1 MSSVTGAEIKVEPH
15 QEWDVTAIRK
25 SLDELFTITTRYKS
39 TKAYRDLL
47 EFIRRFRAYSPFNA
61 MLAHIQRPGATY
73 VAPPHRW
80 LAEYR
85 RHIKA
90 GANPIVM
97 LQPMGP
103 VMFVFDVSDT
113 EPEKDAPRLPP
124 EIERPFEVRRGY
136 VGSEYDRTIENAK
149 RDGVAVLECDA
160 GSQHAGSIRCAK
172 EAKNPLLLYLL
183 VVILFQKNIDDS
195 ILQKID
201 LYMMAT
207 KLLLEGQSGS
217 RKLSP
222 IKETVAINILGK
234 IATRMQENGSWVIHN
249 EEVIQLLRASMA
261 FKDDREVER
270 FLRLIRE
277 RSGLFFRGRGNKYG
291 FYHPTFQ
298 DYFAARY
305 LVRDVKRKQTRSRR
319 INQLIEKGC
328 DLDNKWREPFI
339 LAVAYLSRED
349 GEGVGIVN
357 EILKKVLER
366 ASNESDKKA
375 QESIL
380 LLAAECVI
388 EVQPLHIDNL
398 LMDSIVQQIKIIF
411 TDINKDQEVE
421 RHQQI
426 TDLSHR
432 WKRICKQDLLDP

>member
-172 EAKNPLLLYLL
+172 EGKNL
-183 VVILFQKNIDDS
+183 LFQVKT
-195 ILQKID
+195 KPEP
-201 LYMMAT
+201 LYISVPLRFEMLLNKKQSMTAKYATLAHELGHLYCGHLGTPDEKWWPDRRGCDHEVQEFEAESVCYLICERLGIENPSAQYLSNFSKRNEDGNVPQISLERVMASAG
-207 KLLLEGQSGS
+207 LIEQMGRERLHP
-217 RKLSP
+217 RKLPST
-222 IKETVAINILGK
+222 K
-234 IATRMQENGSWVIHN
+234 
-249 EEVIQLLRASMA
+249 
-261 FKDDREVER
+261 
-270 FLRLIRE
+270 
-277 RSGLFFRGRGNKYG
+277 RS
-291 FYHPTFQ
+291 
-298 DYFAARY
+298 
-305 LVRDVKRKQTRSRR
+305 
-319 INQLIEKGC
+319 
-328 DLDNKWREPFI
+328 
-339 LAVAYLSRED
+339 
-349 GEGVGIVN
+349 
-357 EILKKVLER
+357 
-366 ASNESDKKA
+366 
-375 QESIL
+375 
-380 LLAAECVI
+380 
-388 EVQPLHIDNL
+388 
-398 LMDSIVQQIKIIF
+398 
-411 TDINKDQEVE
+411 
-421 RHQQI
+421 
-426 TDLSHR
+426 
-432 WKRICKQDLLDP
+432 